1 MPEKPSAKILLVD
14 DEPDVL
20 ETTKWAFET
29 LGYQV
34 YTATTGEDAVKV
46 MASTRPELLLIDYK
60 LPQMSGVDFL
70 KTARAMDPTVTAI
83 MITGLTHQ
91 TEEIQ
96 KECEQLGTFAFLHK
110 PLSMEQVLETVKE
123 ALDKKLRNPASP
135 STTA

>member
-20 ETTKWAFET
+20 ETTQWAFET

-34 YTATTGEDAVKV
+34 YTATSGEEAVKV
-46 MASTRPELLLIDYK
+46 MASARPELLLIDYK

-70 KTARAMDPTVTAI
+70 RAARSMDPTVTAI

-91 TEEIQ
+91 TEEIE
-96 KECEQLGTFAFLHK
+96 KECERLGTFAFLHK
-110 PLSMEQVLETVKE
+110 PLSMEQVLETVKDAIE
-123 ALDKKLRNPASP
+123 KSTRTGPAP
-135 STTA
+135 PA